1 MLVPSRCG
9 EPLSEVK
16 ITVNGYRLRQPDQK
30 RQAVRAFKE
39 LKFRVLAAGD
49 SYNDLSMLSEAHA
62 GFLFRPPERL
72 VEEYPHFP
80 VTQSHDQLLT
90 AIMAAE

>member
-1 MLVPSRCG
+1 
-9 EPLSEVK
+9 
-16 ITVNGYRLRQPDQK
+16 
-30 RQAVRAFKE
+30 
-39 LKFRVLAAGD
+39 VLAAGD